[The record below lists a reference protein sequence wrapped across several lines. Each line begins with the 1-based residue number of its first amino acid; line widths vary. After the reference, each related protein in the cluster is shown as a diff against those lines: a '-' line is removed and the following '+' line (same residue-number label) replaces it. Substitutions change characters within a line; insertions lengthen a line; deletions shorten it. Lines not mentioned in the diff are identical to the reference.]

1 MDFEYLV
8 NNKIHSAAFEY
19 VNNHYSEADNDF
31 QNAMRIAV
39 VKAFVAGAKYISN
52 NIDIIKEIKNKNSK

>member
-1 MDFEYLV
+1 MNFEYLV

-19 VNNHYSEADNDF
+19 VNKNYSEADNDF

-39 VKAFVAGAKYISN
+39 VKAFVAGAKYIVD
-52 NIDIIKEIKNKNSK
+52 NINIIKEIKNEIN